1 MVSSLQSI
9 VLFTVPIAV
18 LIDMLKILHHL
29 PMGHELFRALFR
41 RCTHEELRN
50 WAKTFPWD
58 HPIARKLDHE
68 VHRRR
73 MAGEFHS
80 FFIFFRVWVPF
91 FLIPFFD
98 FYRGIQGVR
107 VSTNRAVAYP
117 PMSLPST
124 CQTQLGRAVLGS
136 KLFVLIF
143 CLLDSWE
150 YVENQP
156 VCHIYQWVAHPTQ
169 GGVCNHC
176 ERMMDGLRLDDVI
189 AGNREGSLTEDE
201 IVQYVQDGDPNQ
213 REWDEWPLRMTF
225 RINLFLRGQ
234 GPVDDP
240 DLFSLGFSDD

>member
-1 MVSSLQSI
+1 M
-9 VLFTVPIAV
+9 LFSVPIAV

-29 PMGHELFRALFR
+29 PMGYECFRALFR
-41 RCTHEELRN
+41 RCTHEELRA

-73 MAGEFHS
+73 MAGEFYYFS
-80 FFIFFRVWVPF
+80 FFFGCGSL

-107 VSTNRAVAYP
+107 FSTNSAVAYP

-143 CLLDSWE
+143 LFVRFLGICGESTRLPYL
-150 YVENQP
+150 P
-156 VCHIYQWVAHPTQ
+156 VGGPSHP
-169 GGVCNHC
+169 
-176 ERMMDGLRLDDVI
+176 RRSM
-189 AGNREGSLTEDE
+189 
-201 IVQYVQDGDPNQ
+201 
-213 REWDEWPLRMTF
+213 
-225 RINLFLRGQ
+225 
-234 GPVDDP
+234 
-240 DLFSLGFSDD
+240 